1 MQRETME
8 LRQLRTE
15 NISLQQN
22 NASLQQNNATLQQ
35 NNATLQQQIVILLEE
50 IGTLQEYVALMQ
62 GETKEDSP
70 PLAPPSETA
79 CYAYI
84 SQKIL
89 LQFQPSVNP
98 SDIPY
103 EQIAWWKMIFSYIQ
117 PNDYER
123 LHLRRLCNMFKASL
137 KPPPK
142 GKWTEYPHT
151 NHASI
156 DSLFN
161 RCKEL
166 YEEDPRKAPTI
177 FFIKAGEHEVE
188 VSVDDDDSDAMPN
201 LEGEEDQL
209 LITYPM
215 KIIGAGRDKTIIH
228 GGFKIGGME
237 EEVNPP
243 IIKSVVV
250 QGMTMKGPGGHG
262 LVARNGLSFLC
273 RRMTFTQCGI
283 YGVYAQNSKGR
294 LINCVITQCRYSGI
308 YSGTNALIELEGD
321 QTKVDGNVT
330 SGNSYYYGLDTYDT
344 SSTIHLL
351 FPLTQE
357 SVSTN
362 NHGGRNYRSN
372 GTIQTV
378 DALESL

>member
-50 IGTLQEYVALMQ
+50 IGTLQEYVALML

-70 PLAPPSETA
+70 YVHRAKSSR
-79 CYAYI
+79 YAYI

-142 GKWTEYPHT
+142 GKWTEYPHL

-156 DSLFN
+156 DSLIN

-166 YEEDPRKAPTI
+166 HEENPRKAPTI
-177 FFIKAGEHEVE
+177 FFIKAGEHVVE
-188 VSVDDDDSDAMPN
+188 VSVDEDD
-201 LEGEEDQL
+201 EDEDGRENQL

-228 GGFKIGGME
+228 GGFDIRGTNE
-237 EEVNPP
+237 EGKRVDM
-243 IIKSVVV
+243 KD
-250 QGMTMKGPGGHG
+250 MTISETSGYG
-262 LVARNGLSFLC
+262 VIATNGLSWLC
-273 RRMTFTQCGI
+273 DSLTITQCGD
-283 YGVYAQNSKGR
+283 GVYAIDTKGR
-294 LINCVITQCRYSGI
+294 LINCVITQCYRSGI
-308 YSGTNALIELEGD
+308 FCLGRNALIELEGY
-321 QTKVDGNVT
+321 QTKVEGNVT
-330 SGNSYYYGLDTYDT
+330 GGCSSSYGLRTYST
-344 SSTIHLL
+344 SSRIHLL
-351 FPLTQE
+351 IPLTKE

-362 NHGGRNYRSN
+362 NHGGRNYGGN
-372 GTIQTV
+372 GTIKTV
-378 DALESL
+378 DSFETSCSSIPGTL

>member
-70 PLAPPSETA
+70 YVHRAKSSR
-79 CYAYI
+79 YAYI

-103 EQIAWWKMIFSYIQ
+103 EQIAWWKRIFSYIQ

-123 LHLRRLCNMFKASL
+123 LHLRRSCNMFKASL

-142 GKWTEYPHT
+142 GKWTEYPHL
-151 NHASI
+151 NHTSI

-166 YEEDPRKAPTI
+166 YDEDPTKAPTI
-177 FFIKAGEHEVE
+177 IFIKAGEHEVE
-188 VSVDDDDSDAMPN
+188 GYVPHSDEYGNFPMVPY
-201 LEGEEDQL
+201 LS
-209 LITYPM
+209 ITYPM
-215 KIIGAGRDKTIIH
+215 KIIGAGQDNTFIQG
-228 GGFKIGGME
+228 GGFDIQGTKEEGKNVGLKDMTISETIG
-237 EEVNPP
+237 
-243 IIKSVVV
+243 S
-250 QGMTMKGPGGHG
+250 G
-262 LVARNGLSFLC
+262 LNAENGLSFLC
-273 RRMTFTQCGI
+273 KDMTFTQCGGG
-283 YGVYAQNSKGR
+283 GVSTLNTKGR
-294 LINCVITQCRYSGI
+294 LINCVTTQCGYNGI
-308 YSGTNALIELEGD
+308 SCGRNALIELKGD
-321 QTKVDGNVT
+321 QTKVDGNGT
-330 SGNSYYYGLDTYDT
+330 SGEYDFYGLDAWDT
-344 SSTIHLL
+344 SSRIHLL
-351 FPLTQE
+351 FPLTKE

-362 NHGGRNYRSN
+362 NHGGGNYGGF
-372 GTIQTV
+372 GTIETV
-378 DALESL
+378 DSLSNKINK